1 MSYNNAAAYSS
12 DAANTG
18 ASGTA
23 SSACHGFIGCNQ
35 QCSPQILFPRKTQ
48 QSEKKVLP
56 VGGPPHPPQHTLPT
70 STPAE
75 LSCGPLCWS
84 CRWCCDRHL
93 WVIATIKISL
103 STSSW
108 RSAIHVNG
116 KLSMMMKF
124 KRLRPVFFF
133 LNKPSHNTKGGGV
146 SGKSKRSMRPV
157 FFYYYFY
164 LLLHIWTDVQF
175 VLFFVSPVCPYRW
188 ARVLSPSSLH
198 RRVKRAINPSVK
210 PMVI

>member
-1 MSYNNAAAYSS
+1 MSYNNAAAYGS

-56 VGGPPHPPQHTLPT
+56 VGGPPHLPQHTLPT

-157 FFYYYFY
+157 FFIIIFIYCCTSEQTSNLSFFLS
-164 LLLHIWTDVQF
+164 LLCVHTAEPE
-175 VLFFVSPVCPYRW
+175 FFLLP
-188 ARVLSPSSLH
+188 PSTGGL
-198 RRVKRAINPSVK
+198 KEP
-210 PMVI
+210 